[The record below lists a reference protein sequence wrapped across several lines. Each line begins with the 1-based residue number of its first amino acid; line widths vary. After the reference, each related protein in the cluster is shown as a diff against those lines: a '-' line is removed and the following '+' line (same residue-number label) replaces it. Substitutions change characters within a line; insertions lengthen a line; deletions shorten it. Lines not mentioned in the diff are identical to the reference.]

1 MSLQAPVES
10 DQQKKGRQPKPPKNE
25 QVYEIQLSHEK
36 KPSYFPLYWLFNRD
50 PHNGLW

>member
-36 KPSYFPLYWLFNRD
+36 KNLLLSIILVV
-50 PHNGLW
+50 